1 MYEEI
6 IRLSAYRQG
15 IKDAISA
22 AFDVYFSDYLR
33 DEKGAEMYGK
43 ISEKL
48 NELFYKTIES
58 EEG

>member
-22 AFDVYFSDYLR
+22 AFGVYFSDYLR
-33 DEKGAEMYGK
+33 DEKCAEMYGK
-43 ISEKL
+43 ILEKL
-48 NELFYKTIES
+48 NELFYETIES